1 MDPRLSRAEG
11 LPLPLLPTTRA
22 DTVAA
27 VRAEAARARDA
38 AIANWLHRALSG
50 IAAVAMAV
58 WAWPERRAAYE
69 RLRGY
74 SDRQLA
80 DIGLTRGD
88 LPRVFEPGFAPA
100 PANDTSAEQKAA

>member
-11 LPLPLLPTTRA
+11 SFLPLPPTPQA
-22 DTVAA
+22 DAVAA
-27 VRAEAARARDA
+27 VRVEAARARDA
-38 AIANWLHRALSG
+38 AIAAWLSRAVSG
-50 IAAVAMAV
+50 LAAVALAV
-58 WAWPERRAAYE
+58 WTWPERRAAYE

-100 PANDTSAEQKAA
+100 PANDTSAEPKAA